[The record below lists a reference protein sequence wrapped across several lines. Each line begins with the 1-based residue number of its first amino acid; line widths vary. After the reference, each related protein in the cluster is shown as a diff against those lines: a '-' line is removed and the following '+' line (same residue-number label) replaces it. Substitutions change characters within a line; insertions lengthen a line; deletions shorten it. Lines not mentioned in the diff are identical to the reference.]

1 MTLKGLNKHQLF
13 LLCKKNTIS
22 YKQVCYIVNG
32 QSIPKPK
39 TMRVL
44 ANALNEPFS
53 DLLMASGYIQ
63 ESDVEDINDMLRD
76 VLKPIFADGIADL
89 ITHELMMKILD
100 EILTLSKEDQEECL
114 LYIFTL
120 VSGFVNQRKDE
131 Q

>member
-1 MTLKGLNKHQLF
+1 
-13 LLCKKNTIS
+13 
-22 YKQVCYIVNG
+22 
-32 QSIPKPK
+32 
-39 TMRVL
+39 
-44 ANALNEPFS
+44 FS

>member
-1 MTLKGLNKHQLF
+1 MHEKRLNKHQLF
-13 LLCKKNTIS
+13 KLCKDQVS
-22 YKQVCYIVNG
+22 YKTIIVSVNG
-32 QSIPKPK
+32 KHKPQPK
-39 TMRVL
+39 TLRVI
-44 ANALNEPFS
+44 AKALNEPFS